1 MTVDVHAGRVTTI
14 MSGKAG
20 SSSSGRIPLQTRNPN
35 AMRSFGASNS
45 SSEEFQKSGGLS
57 SLESS
62 NNEMNKRLTS
72 SASYANSSHMRRVD
86 SNKELPT
93 SSSSSSSALN
103 NNTGKGSS
111 LPRPETYSR
120 SASVPSKLNDDEVI
134 IEEKRRKAN
143 GDGYT
148 IHRYLRGRLLG
159 KGGFAKVYLCT
170 ALDTN
175 KLYAVKIVPKA
186 NLVKARA
193 RQKVSLQ

>member
-35 AMRSFGASNS
+35 AMRSFGARNS

-93 SSSSSSSALN
+93 SSSSSALN

-134 IEEKRRKAN
+134 IEEKRRKAS

-193 RQKVSLQ
+193 RQKVRLQ

>member
-35 AMRSFGASNS
+35 AMRSFGAGNS

-93 SSSSSSSALN
+93 SSSSSALN

-193 RQKVSLQ
+193 RQKVRLQ

>member
-93 SSSSSSSALN
+93 SSSSSALN

-193 RQKVSLQ
+193 RQKVRLQ

>member
-45 SSEEFQKSGGLS
+45 SSEDFQKSGGLS

-93 SSSSSSSALN
+93 SSSSSALN

-111 LPRPETYSR
+111 LPRPETFSR

-193 RQKVSLQ
+193 RQKVRLQ